1 MIAKSSNVHSEVMMP
16 FQIFKTRFTRPPENI
31 VYDNSCRLHLYSL
44 NREPVFFHATRFF
57 VDRFHWRGHV
67 GCNSGYCLDKYPSQ
81 NIAQINSQINEQTN
95 AGLQRIKV
103 HLSLFLA
110 IKNVDIKKK
119 LLM

>member
-1 MIAKSSNVHSEVMMP
+1 MYLFRNLAHSGVARNGKGVCSVIAKSSNVHSEVTMP

-44 NREPVFFHATRFF
+44 NREPVFFRFF
-57 VDRFHWRGHV
+57 VDRFHWRDHV

-95 AGLQRIKV
+95 AGLQ
-103 HLSLFLA
+103 
-110 IKNVDIKKK
+110 
-119 LLM
+119 